1 MSRWISLGLGWLLA
15 GCAALPPAPP
25 FDDAAFGPPVAVVT
39 RARIF
44 AASPAMREFLAHE
57 AAPELKAQGVQLGLV
72 SALWRHGR
80 LRIDYDAS
88 VTRTAAESFEARAG
102 HCLSLVL
109 MTAALAREL
118 GLPVR
123 FHQVP
128 SVVWERRGGLEM
140 ALGHV
145 NIALGPPERPGT
157 WYVVDFLPE
166 AVPAEAR
173 SRQIDE
179 ARIVAM
185 VHNNRA
191 AEALADGRPR
201 EAYWSAREALR
212 EDPGFAD
219 AWNTL
224 GVVYTRHGDSAR
236 AEQALRHALAVDEGH
251 GVAMG
256 NLAGLL
262 AAAGRSDEAAL
273 WRSRQARGRLPPF
286 VGVEQAQQALAAG
299 DAAGARDRLL
309 RALRD
314 GGESH
319 ELHFALARAYAQLG
333 ERDPAARHLEAAVRL
348 SPAAG
353 TRDRYAAK
361 LDRLRAAPVPR

>member
-1 MSRWISLGLGWLLA
+1 MVRFISLALVWLLA

-25 FDDAAFGPPVAVVT
+25 FDDAAFGPPVPVVT
-39 RARIF
+39 RADIF
-44 AASPAMREFLAHE
+44 AASPAMRAFLAHE
-57 AAPELKAQGVQLGLV
+57 AASELKLQGPQLGLV

-88 VTRTAAESFEARAG
+88 VTRTASQSFEARAG

-109 MTAALAREL
+109 MTASLAREL

-123 FHQVP
+123 FQQVP

-145 NIALGPPERPGT
+145 NIAIGPPERPGT

-166 AVPAEAR
+166 AVPSEAPQQR
-173 SRQIDE
+173 IDE
-179 ARIVAM
+179 ARLVAM

-191 AEALADGRPR
+191 AESLADGRPR

-224 GVVYTRHGDSAR
+224 GVVYTRRGDAAR
-236 AEQALRHALAVDEGH
+236 AEEALRHALAVDDGH
-251 GVAMG
+251 GAAMG

-262 AAAGRSDEAAL
+262 AAAGRMDEATL
-273 WRSRQARGRLPPF
+273 WRSRQARVQVPPF
-286 VGVEQAQQALAAG
+286 VLIEQAQRALAAG

-333 ERDPAARHLEAAVRL
+333 QREPAARHLEAAARL
-348 SPAAG
+348 SPGAG
-353 TRDRYAAK
+353 TRERYAAK
-361 LDRLRAAPVPR
+361 LDRLRATELR

>member
-1 MSRWISLGLGWLLA
+1 MTRLISLGLGWLLA
-15 GCAALPPAPP
+15 GCAVLPPAPP

-39 RARIF
+39 RAEVF
-44 AASPAMREFLAHE
+44 AASDAMRQFLAQE
-57 AAPELKAQGVQLGLV
+57 AASELRLQGPQLGLV

-109 MTAALAREL
+109 MTASLAREL
-118 GLPVR
+118 KLPVR
-123 FHQVP
+123 FQEVP

-145 NIALGPPERPGT
+145 NIAIGPPERPGT

-166 AVPAEAR
+166 AVPTEAR
-173 SRQIDE
+173 SNRIDE
-179 ARIVAM
+179 SRIVAM

-201 EAYWSAREALR
+201 DAYWSAREALR
-212 EDPGFAD
+212 EDAGFAD

-224 GVVYTRHGDSAR
+224 GVIYTRRGDAAR
-236 AEQALRHALAVDEGH
+236 AEEALRHALAIDDGH
-251 GVAMG
+251 GAAMG

-262 AAAGRSDEAAL
+262 AAGGRMDEAAL
-273 WRSRQARGRLPPF
+273 WRGRQARVQVPPF
-286 VGVEQAQQALAAG
+286 VLIEQAQRALAAG

-319 ELHFALARAYAQLG
+319 ELHFALAGAYAQLDQR
-333 ERDPAARHLEAAVRL
+333 ERAVRHLEAAARL
-348 SPAAG
+348 SPSTG
-353 TRDRYAAK
+353 TRERYAAK
-361 LDRLRAAPVPR
+361 LDRLRATATR

>member
-1 MSRWISLGLGWLLA
+1 MTRWIPLGLGWLLA

-25 FDDAAFGPPVAVVT
+25 FDDAAFAPPAAVIT
-39 RARIF
+39 RAEIF
-44 AASPAMREFLAHE
+44 AASPAMRDFLAHE
-57 AAPELKAQGVQLGLV
+57 AASELKDQGAQLGLV
-72 SALWRHGR
+72 TALWRHGR

-88 VTRTAAESFEARAG
+88 VTRTAAQSFEARAG

-109 MTAALAREL
+109 MTASLAREL

-123 FHQVP
+123 FQQVP
-128 SVVWERRGGLEM
+128 SVVWERRGGLEL

-145 NIALGPPERPGT
+145 NIAIGPPERDGT
-157 WYVVDFLPE
+157 WYLVDFLPE

-173 SRQIDE
+173 QQRIGE

-201 EAYWSAREALR
+201 VAYWSAREALR
-212 EDPGFAD
+212 EDPRFAD

-224 GVVYTRHGDSAR
+224 GVIYMRHGDTAR
-236 AEQALRHALAVDEGH
+236 AEQALRHALAVDDGH
-251 GVAMG
+251 GAAMG

-262 AAAGRSDEAAL
+262 AAGGRADEAAL
-273 WRSRQARGRLPPF
+273 WRSRQARVLVPPF
-286 VGVEQAQQALAAG
+286 VLIEQAQQALAAG
-299 DAAGARDRLL
+299 DAAGARDRLM

-333 ERDPAARHLEAAVRL
+333 QREPAARHLEAAVRL
-348 SPAAG
+348 SPGTG
-353 TRDRYAAK
+353 TRERYTAK
-361 LDRLRAAPVPR
+361 LDRLRATAPQ